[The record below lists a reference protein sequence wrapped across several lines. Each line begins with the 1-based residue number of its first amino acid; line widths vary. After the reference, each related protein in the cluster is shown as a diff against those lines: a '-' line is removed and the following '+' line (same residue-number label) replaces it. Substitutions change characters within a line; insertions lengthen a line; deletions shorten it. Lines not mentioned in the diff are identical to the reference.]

1 MELNKRS
8 PVVLT
13 TSSMFSIV
21 GLIYFY
27 YWVYVTIEGFK
38 KINEEN
44 EIPGS
49 RITII
54 LSLVILRLAFLYW
67 LIKVNKTINESY
79 AKRRI
84 SPPTKCSNFVHFLWL
99 Q

>member
-1 MELNKRS
+1 MRRKVELKKRS

-27 YWVYVTIEGFK
+27 YWVYVTTEDFK
-38 KINEEN
+38 KIDEEN

-54 LSLVILRLAFLYW
+54 LSLVTLRLTFL
-67 LIKVNKTINESY
+67 
-79 AKRRI
+79 
-84 SPPTKCSNFVHFLWL
+84 
-99 Q
+99 